1 MEPLSVAPMMDVTD
15 RHFRWIARR
24 IAPRAR
30 LYSEMVTTGALLHGD
45 RERFLS
51 FDASEHPVALQLG
64 GDDPAALAECAR
76 MAEGYG
82 YDEIN
87 LNVGCPSPRVQR
99 GAFGV
104 SLMGR
109 PQRVAEAVAAMQ
121 AAVRTPVTVK
131 HRIGFDDLDRY
142 EDMLA
147 FVDAVAA
154 AGCRQFI
161 VHARKAW
168 LSGLSPKDN
177 RTIPPLRHDDVRRL
191 KAERPRLWVATNGGI
206 REPDEVARHLGAV
219 DGVMVGR
226 VAWDDPMS
234 LIGLERAAFGEAT
247 GIDDPVEVAREA
259 LGYLDAQARR
269 GVEPWAI
276 TRHLMPLMH
285 GRPRARAWRSRAASS
300 ER

>member
-147 FVDAVAA
+147 FVVVIGEVEFIGPGGEVRGVANVHTQRAEYERHCAA
-154 AGCRQFI
+154 AGQ
-161 VHARKAW
+161 A
-168 LSGLSPKDN
+168 
-177 RTIPPLRHDDVRRL
+177 VRDL
-191 KAERPRLWVATNGGI
+191 HS
-206 REPDEVARHLGAV
+206 D
-219 DGVMVGR
+219 
-226 VAWDDPMS
+226 
-234 LIGLERAAFGEAT
+234 
-247 GIDDPVEVAREA
+247 
-259 LGYLDAQARR
+259 
-269 GVEPWAI
+269 
-276 TRHLMPLMH
+276 
-285 GRPRARAWRSRAASS
+285 
-300 ER
+300 